1 MTISYDTAGSA
12 LWRATAPSRHP
23 LFSRRAAGALIIAA
37 AVHAV
42 IGAAIW
48 EAKFQPRHDL
58 VPTEIVQAE
67 LVRPQLPPPPPPPPP
82 PRREV
87 RRAPHPTPNRA
98 ASPAPALRPRP
109 TPALANV
116 APPALPVAPAAST
129 PAPLPPVL
137 AAPIP
142 APAPPEPVHVITNP
156 DWLRTPNADDLARY
170 YPDRAQRLG
179 IAGKATI
186 DCGVDVGGRLVGC
199 RVATKSP
206 QDDGFGDA
214 ALKMAGEFRMRPMTR
229 DGVAVAGARIG
240 IPIRF
245 ALPDA

>member
-1 MTISYDTAGSA
+1 MTISYDTAGAA
-12 LWRATAPSRHP
+12 LWRASEPPRHP

-58 VPTEIVQAE
+58 VPAQAVQAE

-82 PRREV
+82 KREV
-87 RRAPHPTPNRA
+87 RRTPHPTPNRA
-98 ASPAPALRPRP
+98 ASTAPVLRPRP
-109 TPALANV
+109 TPRVAEI
-116 APPALPVAPAAST
+116 APPALPVAPLA
-129 PAPLPPVL
+129 PAPAPFPPVL

-142 APAPPEPVHVITNP
+142 APAPPEPIHVITNP
-156 DWLRTPNADDLARY
+156 EWLRTPNADDLARY
-170 YPDRAQRLG
+170 YPERAQRLG

-199 RVATKSP
+199 RVATESP

>member
-12 LWRATAPSRHP
+12 LWRASAPSRHP

-48 EAKFQPRHDL
+48 EAKFQPPRDL
-58 VPTEIVQAE
+58 LPAQPVQAE
-67 LVRPQLPPPPPPPPP
+67 LVRPQLPPPPPPPPK
-82 PRREV
+82 REV

-98 ASPAPALRPRP
+98 ASPAAVLRPRP
-109 TPALANV
+109 TLRVAEI
-116 APPALPVAPAAST
+116 APPALPVAPAPPA

-137 AAPIP
+137 AAPIPAP

-170 YPDRAQRLG
+170 YPERAQRLG
-179 IAGKATI
+179 IEGKATI

-199 RVATKSP
+199 RVATESP
-206 QDDGFGDA
+206 QEDGFGDA

>member
-48 EAKFQPRHDL
+48 EAKFTASPRSRAHRDR
-58 VPTEIVQAE
+58 PSGTGAPATSPAAAAASAAQA
-67 LVRPQLPPPPPPPPP
+67 RGP
-82 PRREV
+82 PRAASDAEPRRVAGPSVEAEADARV
-87 RRAPHPTPNRA
+87 GQRRAAGAAGRARGVHAGALAAGARSADPGAGAAGARPRDHQPGLAAHAERRRSCALLPGPGAATGHRRQGHDRLRRRRRRAP
-98 ASPAPALRPRP
+98 
-109 TPALANV
+109 
-116 APPALPVAPAAST
+116 
-129 PAPLPPVL
+129 
-137 AAPIP
+137 
-142 APAPPEPVHVITNP
+142 
-156 DWLRTPNADDLARY
+156 
-170 YPDRAQRLG
+170 
-179 IAGKATI
+179 
-186 DCGVDVGGRLVGC
+186 GRLPGGDG
-199 RVATKSP
+199 VA